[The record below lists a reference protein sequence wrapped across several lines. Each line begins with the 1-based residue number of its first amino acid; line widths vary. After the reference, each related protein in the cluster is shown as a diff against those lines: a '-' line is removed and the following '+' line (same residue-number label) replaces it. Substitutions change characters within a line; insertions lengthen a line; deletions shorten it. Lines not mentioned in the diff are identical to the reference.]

1 MENGLSVQ
9 DLTAL
14 LNKANA
20 EIQADQKQL
29 GILERRITVNVKWRQ
44 AIQARIAATQESGEA
59 TAYGRKW
66 DNVRNAIKAINKARF
81 SQSDVEAELKRID
94 PEAQIDRTRLRSTLW
109 TFQEKAELIKQVRKG
124 NNQQPALFEKLP
136 DETNSEANPP
146 RPVPSRLPPPRRTIM
161 QE

>member
-81 SQSDVEAELKRID
+81 SQSDV
-94 PEAQIDRTRLRSTLW
+94 
-109 TFQEKAELIKQVRKG
+109 
-124 NNQQPALFEKLP
+124 
-136 DETNSEANPP
+136 
-146 RPVPSRLPPPRRTIM
+146 
-161 QE
+161 

>member
-1 MENGLSVQ
+1 
-9 DLTAL
+9 
-14 LNKANA
+14 
-20 EIQADQKQL
+20 
-29 GILERRITVNVKWRQ
+29 
-44 AIQARIAATQESGEA
+44 
-59 TAYGRKW
+59 
-66 DNVRNAIKAINKARF
+66 
-81 SQSDVEAELKRID
+81 VEAELKRID